1 MGDARLSFGIVMLLQ
16 TGTGLSVNA
25 FLLLFYARVISLSHR
40 LSSSDLIQAQL
51 PLANIVILL
60 TGAVPGTLSFWE
72 LRIFLDDVLC
82 KLNMYLY
89 RVGRGLAICTVCL
102 LSVFQAITISPSTAR
117 WARLK
122 AKLPKCF
129 LPACILSWVLNLL
142 INVGVPMGTRG
153 PVNTSFQASYNLKY
167 CSVAPVSTAIMLV
180 NTVLYS
186 ASDLSFVGLMSLASG
201 YMMFVL
207 LRHHR
212 QVRHLHG
219 PDRSPGAMPE
229 VRAAKRVVA
238 LATLFV
244 LLYGRQSVMLSILL
258 NVKGYSLSVLNSH
271 LVWSFAFSVFS
282 PFLMICSDQRV
293 RSFWKRES
301 AISNL
306 DPS

>member
-25 FLLLFYARVISLSHR
+25 FLLLFYARVISTSHR

-60 TGAVPGTLSFWE
+60 TGGVPHTLSFCE

-82 KLNMYLY
+82 KLTIYLY
-89 RVGRGLAICTVCL
+89 RVARGLAICTVCL
-102 LSVFQAITISPSTAR
+102 LSVFQAITISPSTSQ
-117 WARLK
+117 WARFK

-142 INVGVPMGTRG
+142 INVGIPVYTKG
-153 PVNTSFQASYNLKY
+153 PTNTTFQATYDLKY
-167 CSVAPVSTAIMLV
+167 CSVAPISTAIMLV
-180 NTVLYS
+180 NTILYS

-201 YMMFVL
+201 YMVFVL
-207 LRHHR
+207 HRHHR
-212 QVRHLHG
+212 RVRHLHG

-258 NVKGYSLSVLNSH
+258 NGKGYSLILLNSH
-271 LVWSFAFSVFS
+271 HVWSFTFSVFS

>member
-25 FLLLFYARVISLSHR
+25 FLLLFYARVISTSHR

-60 TGAVPGTLSFWE
+60 TGAVPDTLSFWE

-82 KLNMYLY
+82 KLTMYLY
-89 RVGRGLAICTVCL
+89 RVARGLAICTVCL

-117 WARLK
+117 WARIK
-122 AKLPKCF
+122 VKLPKCF

-142 INVGVPMGTRG
+142 INVGTAMYTRG
-153 PVNTSFQASYNLKY
+153 PANTTFHATYDLKY
-167 CSVAPVSTAIMLV
+167 CTLAPVSTAVMLV
-180 NTVLYS
+180 NTILYL
-186 ASDLSFVGLMSLASG
+186 ASDLSLVGLMSLASG
-201 YMMFVL
+201 YMVFVL
-207 LRHHR
+207 HRHHR
-212 QVRHLHG
+212 RVRHLHG

-258 NVKGYSLSVLNSH
+258 NVKGYSLNVLNSH
-271 LVWSFAFSVFS
+271 LVWTFAFSVFS
-282 PFLMICSDQRV
+282 PFLMIGSDQRV

-301 AISNL
+301 TISNL

>member
-1 MGDARLSFGIVMLLQ
+1 MGDTRLSFGTVLLLQ

-25 FLLLFYARVISLSHR
+25 FLLLFYARVIFTSHR

-60 TGAVPGTLSFWE
+60 TGAVPQTLSFWE

-82 KLNMYLY
+82 KLTMYLY
-89 RVGRGLAICTVCL
+89 RVARGLAMCTVCL
-102 LSVFQAITISPSTAR
+102 LSVFQAITISPSTSR
-117 WARLK
+117 WARIK
-122 AKLPKCF
+122 AKLPKC
-129 LPACILSWVLNLL
+129 ILSVCVISWILNLL
-142 INVGVPMGTRG
+142 INVGVPVGTRG
-153 PVNTSFQASYNLKY
+153 PTNITFHATYDLKY
-167 CSVAPVSTAIMLV
+167 CSVAPVHTAIMLV
-180 NTVLYS
+180 TTVLYS
-186 ASDLSFVGLMSLASG
+186 ALDLSFVGLMSLASG
-201 YMMFVL
+201 YMVFVL
-207 LRHHR
+207 QRHHWR
-212 QVRHLHG
+212 VRHLHG
-219 PDRSPGAMPE
+219 PGRSPRAMPE
-229 VRAAKRVVA
+229 VQAAKRVVA
-238 LATLFV
+238 LATLYV

-271 LVWSFAFSVFS
+271 QVWSFTFSVFS

>member
-16 TGTGLSVNA
+16 TGTGFSVNA
-25 FLLLFYARVISLSHR
+25 FLLLFYARVISTSNR

-51 PLANIVILL
+51 PLANIIILL
-60 TGAVPGTLSFWE
+60 KGAVPSTLSFWE

-89 RVGRGLAICTVCL
+89 RVARGLAICTVCL
-102 LSVFQAITISPSTAR
+102 LSVFQAITISPSTSR
-117 WARLK
+117 WAAAK
-122 AKLPKCF
+122 AKLPKCI
-129 LPACILSWVLNLL
+129 LPSCILSWVLNLL
-142 INVGVPMGTRG
+142 INVGIPVYVRG
-153 PVNTSFQASYNLKY
+153 PKNTTFQASYDLKY
-167 CSVAPVSTAIMLV
+167 CSVAPVSTVIMLV

-186 ASDLSFVGLMSLASG
+186 VWDLFFVGLMSLASG
-201 YMMFVL
+201 YMVFVL
-207 LRHHR
+207 HRHHR
-212 QVRHLHG
+212 RVRHLHG

-258 NVKGYSLSVLNSH
+258 NVKGYSLSLLNSH

-282 PFLMICSDQRV
+282 PFLIICSDQRV
-293 RSFWKRES
+293 RSFWKSES
-301 AISNL
+301 SISNP

>member
-25 FLLLFYARVISLSHR
+25 FLLLFYARVFSTSHR

-51 PLANIVILL
+51 PLANIIILL
-60 TGAVPGTLSFWE
+60 TGAVPDTLSFWE

-82 KLNMYLY
+82 KLTMYLY
-89 RVGRGLAICTVCL
+89 RVARGLAICTVCL

-117 WARLK
+117 WARYK
-122 AKLPKCF
+122 AKLPRCF
-129 LPACILSWVLNLL
+129 LPASIFSWVLNLL
-142 INVGVPMGTRG
+142 INGGTPMCTTG
-153 PVNTSFQASYNLKY
+153 PANTTFHSTYDLKY
-167 CSVAPVSTAIMLV
+167 CTLAPVSTAFMLV
-180 NTVLYS
+180 NTILYS
-186 ASDLSFVGLMSLASG
+186 ASDLSLVGLMSLASG
-201 YMMFVL
+201 YMVL
-207 LRHHR
+207 VLHRHHR
-212 QVRHLHG
+212 RVRHLHG

-258 NVKGYSLSVLNSH
+258 NVKGYSVSLLKSH
-271 LVWSFAFSVFS
+271 LILSFAFSVFS

-301 AISNL
+301 IISNL